1 MLGAVCITTAGAGC
15 SAAVGPEAIGQS
27 ANELSSTI
35 TNPDDFGQVSVFS
48 TNAERGIDL
57 NNPFFQNL
65 GANGRTC
72 NSCHKLEN
80 AMGISVARIQSI
92 FNATNGTD
100 PLFTTNDGS
109 NAPTGFY
116 SNTSS
121 LASRKISFSMLLNHG
136 TIRVGIGV
144 PSGAD
149 FNLAAVQDPYYFAS
163 ATELSL
169 FRRPLPSVNVA
180 FNTLVMW
187 DGRESEGRPA
197 VRDAL
202 MSQANDATMGH
213 AQRPTPIDSS
223 TQASIA
229 DFQLALFAAQ
239 SSGSV
244 VGALNVAGC
253 TISAA
258 DGTPCDA
265 ARGGP
270 QNLALVLTQ
279 GSPGAD
285 QGSFPPFSPG
295 VNDSFASGF
304 RNISFTPFDPWE
316 SQDLGSTPPANL
328 TAARGNIGDGENTFY
343 TKPINITGVPGLNDV
358 LGQTVVHGFC
368 TTCHNNP
375 DVGNHSVARFFNIG
389 TASPFLGDNPL
400 AGNITDF
407 PKYTF
412 RRNSDSNQLTTT
424 DPGLGLRTGKYA
436 DIGKFKVPQL
446 RGLGSRAPY
455 FHNGQAKTLTDVVNF
470 YNQRFQIGF
479 TATEIANIVAFLEQ
493 T

>member
-1 MLGAVCITTAGAGC
+1 MLGAVCITTAGIGC
-15 SAAVGPEAIGQS
+15 TAAVGPEDIGAS
-27 ANELSSTI
+27 TDEVASTI
-35 TNPDDFGQVSVFS
+35 TNRDDFGQVSVFS
-48 TNAERGIDL
+48 TNARTGIGLHNAFFKDL
-57 NNPFFQNL
+57 
-65 GANGRTC
+65 GTNGRTC

-80 AMGISVARIQSI
+80 AMGISVAHIQSI
-92 FNATNGTD
+92 FNSTNGTD
-100 PLFTTNDGS
+100 PIFTINDGS

-116 SNTSS
+116 ANTSS
-121 LASRKISFSMLLNHG
+121 LAARKTSFSMLLNHG

-144 PSGAD
+144 PKGAD
-149 FNLAAVQDPYYFAS
+149 YNLATVQDPYRFAS

-180 FNTLVMW
+180 FDTLVMW
-187 DGRESEGRPA
+187 DGRESEGRPL

-202 MSQANDATMGH
+202 MHQANDATMGH
-213 AQRPTPIDSS
+213 AQRPTPLDSA
-223 TQASIA
+223 TLASIA

-239 SSGSV
+239 SSGNV

-253 TISAA
+253 TKSAA
-258 DGTPCDA
+258 DGTPCEK
-265 ARGGP
+265 ARGNP
-270 QNLALVLTQ
+270 RDLALVLTK

-285 QGSFPPFSPG
+285 QGSFPPFKPG
-295 VNDSFASGF
+295 VNDSFAPGF

-316 SQDLGSTPPANL
+316 SKDLGSTPPANV
-328 TAARGNIGDGENTFY
+328 TKARGNIGDGENTFY
-343 TKPINITGVPGLNDV
+343 TKPINLTGVPGLNDV
-358 LGQTVVHGFC
+358 LGQPVVHGFC

-375 DVGNHSVARFFNIG
+375 DVGNHSVARFFSIG
-389 TASPFLGDNPL
+389 TASPFVADNPL
-400 AGNITDF
+400 AANLSDF

-412 RRNSDSNQLTTT
+412 RRDSDGAQLTTT

-470 YNQRFQIGF
+470 YNQRFKIGF